1 MHFILVKITVSYHYL
16 GMKALLA
23 NCINESSN
31 YFFLSSVLICF
42 PPPYNDKNTNLVSFI
57 YILADAFD
65 PEERIASNFSLK
77 YHKDKGN
84 DHYVKRLKVV

>member
-1 MHFILVKITVSYHYL
+1 MIKIQ
-16 GMKALLA
+16 
-23 NCINESSN
+23 
-31 YFFLSSVLICF
+31 
-42 PPPYNDKNTNLVSFI
+42 NLVSFI

>member
-1 MHFILVKITVSYHYL
+1 MIKIQNFVSL
-16 GMKALLA
+16 
-23 NCINESSN
+23 
-31 YFFLSSVLICF
+31 
-42 PPPYNDKNTNLVSFI
+42 I

-84 DHYVKRLKVV
+84 DHYVKILKVVRQINLVITIGNIKRTVWCIYTQNDVKV